1 MVCFFDGGPWHR
13 LWEKVLIPGV
23 ASDGWQDIGESDQ
36 RLADQVT
43 LNRFSVSPG
52 QMIEPVNDQCV
63 ETEQA
68 RFNSQY
74 CIVESSPRSLQRQV
88 VSDCLKNVA
97 SIIPAT
103 NERFDDASDAHA
115 NMSTEGSTHLEVC
128 RQITG
133 VTPAHRDAHL
143 VWSSP
148 VPRTGND
155 LDSSCSAAVLFLC
168 QSLTITA

>member
-1 MVCFFDGGPWHR
+1 M
-13 LWEKVLIPGV
+13 
-23 ASDGWQDIGESDQ
+23 
-36 RLADQVT
+36 
-43 LNRFSVSPG
+43 NRFSVSPG

-115 NMSTEGSTHLEVC
+115 NPDTEGSIRIDGCLSPRRVWGWPIEF
-128 RQITG
+128 RQ
-133 VTPAHRDAHL
+133 H
-143 VWSSP
+143 
-148 VPRTGND
+148 
-155 LDSSCSAAVLFLC
+155 AVVHADRR
-168 QSLTITA
+168 SVA